1 MTKRALVLGGGGSVG
16 IAWETGLAAGL
27 ADEGID
33 LRLADKIV
41 GTSAGSFVGAEL
53 ASGRVAGR
61 VARAADRRRADA
73 RRPEFDADARLPVPD
88 LTKLMEFMMRVPK
101 DEAEALKLRAEIGAY
116 ALEAATIP
124 EEACIGFFASVAD
137 TPWPAK
143 YSCTA
148 VDAQDGRFVV
158 LRSEHAARHS
168 RAASRRVARCP
179 GSFRR
184 SRSTAAAITTA
195 ASAPRRTSIWPKAYE
210 RVIAVAVIPPGGAD
224 FMAARIDPE
233 LAQLRRGGSHVE
245 LITPDAASLDAFGP
259 NLMDASRQAAVL
271 EAGVKQ
277 GRAEAVRI
285 RVGVGVATTDSRRG
299 RA

>member
-1 MTKRALVLGGGGSVG
+1 MLGGGGAVG

-33 LRLADKIV
+33 LRHADKIV

-53 ASGRVAGR
+53 AAGHAPDELLTR
-61 VARAADRRRADA
+61 LTESVRARGEPGSTPTAM
-73 RRPEFDADARLPVPD
+73 PTPD

-101 DEAEALKLRAEIGAY
+101 TEAEALELRTEIGVY
-116 ALEAATIP
+116 ALNATTIP

-148 VDAQDGRFVV
+148 VDAHDGRFMV
-158 LRSEHAARHS
+158 LDQSTGTSLARGVASSCSVPGLFPPITINGRRYVDGGMRSATNFDLAE
-168 RAASRRVARCP
+168 
-179 GSFRR
+179 GF
-184 SRSTAAAITTA
+184 
-195 ASAPRRTSIWPKAYE
+195 E
-210 RVIAVAVIPPGGAD
+210 RVIAVAVIPAGAAA

-245 LITPDAASLDAFGP
+245 LITPDAASLEAFGP
-259 NLMDASRQAAVL
+259 NLMDASRQTAAL
-271 EAGVKQ
+271 DAGVKQ

-285 RVGVGVATTDSRRG
+285 RSVWS
-299 RA
+299 

>member
-1 MTKRALVLGGGGSVG
+1 MAKRALVLGGGGSVG

-53 ASGRVAGR
+53 ASGRAPAEMRARLIEGTQ
-61 VARAADRRRADA
+61 ARAGQSSTPNA
-73 RRPEFDADARLPVPD
+73 LPVPD
-88 LTKLMEFMMRVPK
+88 LTKLMEFMMRVPSS
-101 DEAEALKLRAEIGAY
+101 EAEALKLRAEIGAY

-148 VDAQDGRFVV
+148 VDARDGRFVV
-158 LRSEHAARHS
+158 LDQSTGTPLARGVASSCSVPGLFPPITINGRRYYDGGIRSATNFDLAE
-168 RAASRRVARCP
+168 
-179 GSFRR
+179 GF
-184 SRSTAAAITTA
+184 
-195 ASAPRRTSIWPKAYE
+195 E
-210 RVIAVAVIPPGGAD
+210 RVIAVAVIPPGGAT

-233 LAQLRRGGSHVE
+233 LAQLRRSGSHVE
-245 LITPDAASLDAFGP
+245 LIAPDAASLDAFGP
-259 NLMDASRQAAVL
+259 NLMDASRQAAAL

-277 GRAEAVRI
+277 GHAEAVRI
-285 RVGVGVATTDSRRG
+285 RAVWA
-299 RA
+299 

>member
-1 MTKRALVLGGGGSVG
+1 MAKRALVLGGGGSVG

-53 ASGRVAGR
+53 ASGRAPAELR
-61 VARAADRRRADA
+61 ARLIESASARSRAAPGTAGA
-73 RRPEFDADARLPVPD
+73 LPVPD
-88 LTKLMEFMMRVPK
+88 LTKLMDFMARVPK
-101 DEAEALKLRAEIGAY
+101 SEAEALALRAEIGAF
-116 ALEAATIP
+116 ALEAQTVP
-124 EEACIGFFASVAD
+124 EETCIAFFASVAD

-143 YSCTA
+143 YACTA
-148 VDAQDGRFVV
+148 VDAHDGRFVV
-158 LRSEHAARHS
+158 LDHSTGTSLARGVASSCSVPGLFPPITINARRYVDGGMRSATNFDLAQ
-168 RAASRRVARCP
+168 
-179 GSFRR
+179 G
-184 SRSTAAAITTA
+184 
-195 ASAPRRTSIWPKAYE
+195 YE
-210 RVIAVAVIPPGGAD
+210 RVIAVAVIPPGGAA

-245 LITPDAASLDAFGP
+245 LITPDAASLESFGP
-259 NLMDASRQAAVL
+259 NLMDASRQAAAL

-285 RVGVGVATTDSRRG
+285 RSVWA
-299 RA
+299 

>member
-1 MTKRALVLGGGGSVG
+1 MAKRALVLGGGGSVG

-33 LRLADKIV
+33 IRLADKIV

-53 ASGRVAGR
+53 ASGHAPAELR
-61 VARAADRRRADA
+61 ARLAESAQVRSRTEPGTSNA
-73 RRPEFDADARLPVPD
+73 LPVPD

-101 DEAEALKLRAEIGAY
+101 DEAEALALRAEIGAF
-116 ALEAATIP
+116 ALEARTVP
-124 EEACIGFFASVAD
+124 EETCIGFFASVAGA
-137 TPWPAK
+137 PWPAK

-148 VDAQDGRFVV
+148 VDARDGRFVV
-158 LRSEHAARHS
+158 LDQSTGTSLARGVASSCSVPGLFPPITINGRRYIDGGMRSATNFDLAE
-168 RAASRRVARCP
+168 
-179 GSFRR
+179 G
-184 SRSTAAAITTA
+184 
-195 ASAPRRTSIWPKAYE
+195 YE
-210 RVIAVAVIPPGGAD
+210 RVIAVAVVPPGGAA

-245 LITPDAASLDAFGP
+245 LITPDAASLESFGP

-285 RVGVGVATTDSRRG
+285 RSVWA
-299 RA
+299 

>member
-1 MTKRALVLGGGGSVG
+1 MAKRALVLGGGSSVG

-33 LRLADKIV
+33 LTLADKIV

-53 ASGRVAGR
+53 ASGRAPAELRERLTEG
-61 VARAADRRRADA
+61 ARARADQSPTPNA
-73 RRPEFDADARLPVPD
+73 LPVPEPVPD
-88 LTKLMEFMMRVPK
+88 LTKLMEFMVRVPK
-101 DEAEALKLRAEIGAY
+101 SEAEALQLRAEIGAY
-116 ALEAATIP
+116 ALDAATIP
-124 EEACIGFFASVAD
+124 EEACVGFFACVAD

-148 VDAQDGRFVV
+148 IDAQDGRFVV
-158 LRSEHAARHS
+158 FDQSTGAPLDRGVASSCSVPGLFPPITVNGRRYYDGGIRSATNFDLAE
-168 RAASRRVARCP
+168 
-179 GSFRR
+179 GF
-184 SRSTAAAITTA
+184 
-195 ASAPRRTSIWPKAYE
+195 E
-210 RVIAVAVIPPGGAD
+210 RVIAVAVIPSGAAA

-233 LAQLRRGGSHVE
+233 LAQLRRSGAHVE

-285 RVGVGVATTDSRRG
+285 RAVWV
-299 RA
+299 

>member
-1 MTKRALVLGGGGSVG
+1 MAKRALVLGGGGSVG

-53 ASGRVAGR
+53 AAGR
-61 VARAADRRRADA
+61 APAEMRARLTEGAQARAGQSSTANA
-73 RRPEFDADARLPVPD
+73 LPVPD
-88 LTKLMEFMMRVPK
+88 LTKLMEFMMRVPSS
-101 DEAEALKLRAEIGAY
+101 EAEALQLRAEISAY
-116 ALEAATIP
+116 ALDAPTIA
-124 EEACIGFFASVAD
+124 EEACIGFFASVAE

-143 YSCTA
+143 YACTA
-148 VDAQDGRFVV
+148 VDAQNGRFVV
-158 LRSEHAARHS
+158 HDQSTGTPLARGVASSCSVPGLFPPITINGRRYYDGGIRSATNFDLAEN
-168 RAASRRVARCP
+168 
-179 GSFRR
+179 F
-184 SRSTAAAITTA
+184 
-195 ASAPRRTSIWPKAYE
+195 E
-210 RVIAVAVIPPGGAD
+210 RVIAVAVIPPGGAT

-245 LITPDAASLDAFGP
+245 LITPDAASLDVFGP

-271 EAGVKQ
+271 DAGVKQ

-285 RVGVGVATTDSRRG
+285 RSVWA
-299 RA
+299 

>member
-33 LRLADKIV
+33 LRLADKVV

-53 ASGRVAGR
+53 AAGR
-61 VARAADRRRADA
+61 APAEMRTRLTESASKRSSGEPASTANA
-73 RRPEFDADARLPVPD
+73 LPVPD
-88 LTKLMEFMMRVPK
+88 LTKLMEFMMRPPPK
-101 DEAEALKLRAEIGAY
+101 SEVEALAFRAEIGAF
-116 ALEAATIP
+116 ALESQTMP

-148 VDAQDGRFVV
+148 VDAHDGRFVV
-158 LRSEHAARHS
+158 LEQSTGTSLARGVASSCSVPGLFPPITINGRRYVDGGMRSATNFDLAE
-168 RAASRRVARCP
+168 
-179 GSFRR
+179 G
-184 SRSTAAAITTA
+184 
-195 ASAPRRTSIWPKAYE
+195 YE
-210 RVIAVAVIPPGGAD
+210 RVLAVAVIPAGAAA

-233 LAQLRRGGSHVE
+233 LALLRRGGSHVE
-245 LITPDAASLDAFGP
+245 LITPDAASLDAFGI
-259 NLMDASRQAAVL
+259 NLMDAARQLPAL
-271 EAGVKQ
+271 EAGFKQ

-285 RVGVGVATTDSRRG
+285 RSVWA
-299 RA
+299 

>member
-53 ASGRVAGR
+53 ASGRSPAELRARLTDG
-61 VARAADRRRADA
+61 ARARADQESTPNA
-73 RRPEFDADARLPVPD
+73 LPVPD
-88 LTKLMEFMMRVPK
+88 LTRLMEFMMRVPK

-124 EEACIGFFASVAD
+124 EDACIGFFASVAD

-148 VDAQDGRFVV
+148 VDARDGRFVV
-158 LRSEHAARHS
+158 LDQSTGTPLARGVASSCSVPGLFPPITINGRRYYDGGIRSATNFDLAE
-168 RAASRRVARCP
+168 
-179 GSFRR
+179 GF
-184 SRSTAAAITTA
+184 
-195 ASAPRRTSIWPKAYE
+195 E
-210 RVIAVAVIPPGGAD
+210 RVIAVAVIPPGGAT

-233 LAQLRRGGSHVE
+233 LAQLRRSGSHVE
-245 LITPDAASLDAFGP
+245 LIAPDAASLEVFGP
-259 NLMDASRQAAVL
+259 NLMDASRQAAAL

-277 GRAEAVRI
+277 GHAEAVRI
-285 RVGVGVATTDSRRG
+285 RSVWA
-299 RA
+299 